1 MANYTATITR
11 GRKTHTLEMTNYEEG
26 EVYQAVALWLL
37 RIGYKPP
44 RFFGLIVADEL
55 RVFPKEVLRLMRKY
69 A

>member
-11 GRKTHTLEMTNYEEG
+11 GGKTNTLELSNYEED
-26 EVYQAVALWLL
+26 EAYQVVALWLL
-37 RIGYKPP
+37 RIGCKPP

-55 RVFPKEVLRLMRKY
+55 RVFPKEVIRLMRKY